1 MNINVTEDGL
11 NDEGNN
17 IIERGVLRM
26 LFSHSDAVFFAYF
39 IVRMLMVEEKHPP
52 QSLGM
57 GMSLHSGQFKL
68 TYDLE
73 RLKEGGLDDIDSV
86 VWIEGH
92 EVYHH
97 ILNHHTREMAYWD
110 GDEAQ
115 ILKWHSLF
123 NVAQDLEIHEMYKP
137 VGKLATMVCM
147 VGQHADP
154 SKPDEV
160 DPPWANFPTGLTSE
174 EYFDLLRKDI
184 PEPPEQEGASGDSG
198 EPSEGD
204 GKPGDGSGN
213 PTPNKNGRFSA
224 KVQGNTVTVTDN
236 QTGKQYSFKI
246 NDNGVPQKGPQEDL
260 DREVLRQA
268 LADALK
274 EARPSMGTEPGGLV
288 SIVEK
293 MIQPPRIRW
302 EHRFRQLIGKHVRAG
317 WQSSWKRYSRRLG
330 EGFRGRIKD
339 HGLSIVV
346 VPDTSGSVGD
356 EYLTV
361 FANEIEYM
369 RRVHKVNTV
378 TVIECDAAVQ
388 GVTVLT
394 PGQPYTPMFRGRG
407 GTDFRPA
414 FAYVEEQKLK
424 FDMMIWLTDSQGT
437 FPDKRPNYPVI
448 WAVTEEAG
456 CVKIPWGDVVFM
468 DLPTKKD

>member
-1 MNINVTEDGL
+1 MNLNVTEDSL
-11 NDEGNN
+11 DNENNN
-17 IIERGVLRM
+17 IVERAVLRM

-39 IVRMLMVEEKHPP
+39 IVRMQMVEEKHPP

-57 GMSLHSGQFKL
+57 GMSLASGIFKL

-73 RLKEGGLDDIDSV
+73 RLREGDIDDIDSV

-92 EVYHH
+92 EVYHF
-97 ILNHHTREMAYWD
+97 ILNHHAREMAYWG
-110 GDEAQ
+110 GDEGMIA
-115 ILKWHSLF
+115 KWHSLF
-123 NVAQDLEIHEMYKP
+123 NIAHDLEIHEMYKP
-137 VGKLATMVCM
+137 VGKLADMACV
-147 VGQHADP
+147 VGQKAR
-154 SKPDEV
+154 SQDET
-160 DPPWANFPTGLTSE
+160 DPPWANFPHNLTSE
-174 EYFDLLRKDI
+174 EYFELLRKEI
-184 PEPPEQEGASGDSG
+184 PEPPPQQGTGQPGEDG
-198 EPSEGD
+198 EPGEGD
-204 GKPGDGSGN
+204 GEGTGSSK
-213 PTPNKNGRFSA
+213 PNKQGRFSA
-224 KVQGNTVTVTDN
+224 SVQGNTVTVTDN
-236 QTGKQYSFKI
+236 ETGKQYSFKI

-268 LADALK
+268 LAEALK
-274 EARPSMGTEPGGLV
+274 EARPSMGTEPGGMV
-288 SIVEK
+288 SVIEK

-302 EHRFRQLIGKHVRAG
+302 EHRFRQLIGKHCRFG

-356 EYLTV
+356 NYLQV

-369 RRVHKVNTV
+369 RRVHKVTKV
-378 TVIECDAAVQ
+378 TVIENDAAVQ
-388 GVTVLT
+388 GVTVLL
-394 PGQPYTPMFRGRG
+394 PGMPYLPTFRGRG

-414 FAYVEEQKLK
+414 FEYVEQQKLK

-437 FPDKRPNYPVI
+437 FPDHKPSYPVI

-468 DLPTKKD
+468 DLPKK